1 MRSRA
6 GSRSRSPATS
16 SWPAR
21 DARLGIPEAKRGLVA
36 AAGALIRLPKRI
48 PYHVAMELALTG
60 DPISAERGHELGIV
74 NRVAEPG
81 DAVDMALELAREI
94 ARNGPLALTAS
105 KTILASALD
114 WDEAEAWEKQGA
126 LTGAVFA
133 SEDAQEG
140 AIAFAEKRDP
150 VWKGR

>member
-1 MRSRA
+1 
-6 GSRSRSPATS
+6 
-16 SWPAR
+16 
-21 DARLGIPEAKRGLVA
+21 
-36 AAGALIRLPKRI
+36 
-48 PYHVAMELALTG
+48 MEMALTG

-81 DAVDMALELAREI
+81 DAVDVALALARQI

-126 LTGAVFA
+126 LSGPVFA